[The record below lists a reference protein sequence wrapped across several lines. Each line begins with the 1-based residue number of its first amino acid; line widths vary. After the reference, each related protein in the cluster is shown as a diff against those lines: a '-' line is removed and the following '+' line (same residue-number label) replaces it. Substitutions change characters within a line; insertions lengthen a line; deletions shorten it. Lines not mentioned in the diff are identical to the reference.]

1 MSSVTIQSLNKNY
14 GTVRVLNNV
23 SLEIEDKDFAVIVG
37 PSGCGKSTLL
47 RIISG
52 LEEHETGDIFFDDQR
67 VNEISSSKRGVGMVF
82 QAYAL
87 FPHLTVE
94 KNIAFG
100 MRMRRENKSKI
111 DAKVAEVA
119 KILKLEPY
127 LKRLPKH
134 LSGGQRQRVA
144 IGRSI
149 VREPKVFL
157 FDEPL
162 SNLDAEMR
170 VEMRLELSKLH
181 RSLGATMIFVTHDQ
195 VEAMTLGT
203 KIVVMNEGVIQQAA
217 KPLEIY
223 YYPANKF
230 VAGFIGSPSMQFL
243 SGSVISS
250 NNMSVSVEI
259 KDVSPNVIE
268 VACDGSNV
276 NPGDKLDIGIRPEDL
291 GTKKGLSLPSI
302 TGLTSAVEY
311 MGTTSFWYGT
321 TKDNQSLIAQLGREE
336 YVELDSEVTLKF
348 DPAHLY
354 LFDANGLS
362 IPRLNV
368 EIPDKNKAK

>member
-52 LEEHETGDIFFDDQR
+52 LEEHQTGDIYFDDQR

-87 FPHLTVE
+87 FPHLSVE

-223 YYPANKF
+223 YHPANKF
-230 VAGFIGSPSMQFL
+230 VASFIGSPSMQFL
-243 SGSVISS
+243 SGTVISS
-250 NNMSVSVEI
+250 SNENVSVEI
-259 KDVSPNVIE
+259 KGVNPNVIE
-268 VACDGSNV
+268 VACDGSKV
-276 NPGDKLDIGIRPEDL
+276 KPGDKLDIGIRPEDL
-291 GTKKGLSLPSI
+291 GTKRDLSLPSI

-311 MGTTSFWYGT
+311 MGTTSYWYGT

-336 YVELDSEVTLKF
+336 YVELDTEVTLKF
-348 DPAHLY
+348 DPASLY
-354 LFDANGLS
+354 LFDINGLS
-362 IPRLNV
+362 IPRINV
-368 EIPDKNKAK
+368 EIPDKNKVK

>member
-243 SGSVISS
+243 SGTVISS
-250 NNMSVSVEI
+250 NNESVSVEI
-259 KDVSPNVIE
+259 KDVSPNVIK

-276 NPGDKLDIGIRPEDL
+276 SPGDKLDIGIRPEDL

-362 IPRLNV
+362 VPRLNV

>member
-243 SGSVISS
+243 SGTVISS
-250 NNMSVSVEI
+250 NNESVSVEI
-259 KDVSPNVIE
+259 KDVSPNVIK

-276 NPGDKLDIGIRPEDL
+276 SPGDKLDIGIRPEDL
-291 GTKKGLSLPSI
+291 GTKKDLSLPSI

-336 YVELDSEVTLKF
+336 YVELDTEVTLKF

>member
-243 SGSVISS
+243 SGTVISS
-250 NNMSVSVEI
+250 NNESVSVEI

-268 VACDGSNV
+268 VACDGRNV

-336 YVELDSEVTLKF
+336 YVELDTEVTLKF

-362 IPRLNV
+362 VPRLNV

>member
-14 GTVRVLNNV
+14 GPVRVLNNV

-243 SGSVISS
+243 SGTVISS
-250 NNMSVSVEI
+250 NNESVSVEI
-259 KDVSPNVIE
+259 KDVSPNVIK

-276 NPGDKLDIGIRPEDL
+276 SPGDKLDIGIRPEDL
-291 GTKKGLSLPSI
+291 GTKKDLSLPSI

-336 YVELDSEVTLKF
+336 YVELDTEVTLKF

>member
-100 MRMRRENKSKI
+100 MRMRRENKSRI

-243 SGSVISS
+243 SGTVISS
-250 NNMSVSVEI
+250 NNESVSVEI
-259 KDVSPNVIE
+259 KDVSPNVIK

-276 NPGDKLDIGIRPEDL
+276 SPGDKLDIGIRPEDL
-291 GTKKGLSLPSI
+291 GTKKDLSLPSI

-336 YVELDSEVTLKF
+336 YVELDTEVTLKF

>member
-52 LEEHETGDIFFDDQR
+52 LEEHQTGDIYFDDQR

-87 FPHLTVE
+87 FPHLSVE

-223 YYPANKF
+223 YHPANKF

-243 SGSVISS
+243 SGTAISS
-250 NNMSVSVEI
+250 SNENVSVEI
-259 KDVSPNVIE
+259 KDVTPNVIE
-268 VACDGSNV
+268 VACDGSKV
-276 NPGDKLDIGIRPEDL
+276 KPGDKLEIGIRPEDL
-291 GTKKGLSLPSI
+291 GIKRDLSLPSI

-336 YVELDSEVTLKF
+336 YVELDTEVTLKF
-348 DPAHLY
+348 DPARLY
-354 LFDANGLS
+354 LFDTNGLS

-368 EIPDKNKAK
+368 EIPDKNKLK

>member
-243 SGSVISS
+243 SGTVISS
-250 NNMSVSVEI
+250 NNESVSVEI
-259 KDVSPNVIE
+259 KDVSPNVIK

-276 NPGDKLDIGIRPEDL
+276 SPGDKLDIGIRPEDL
-291 GTKKGLSLPSI
+291 GTKKDLSLPSI

-362 IPRLNV
+362 VPRLNV

>member
-243 SGSVISS
+243 SGTVISS
-250 NNMSVSVEI
+250 NNESVSVEI
-259 KDVSPNVIE
+259 KDVSPNVIK

-276 NPGDKLDIGIRPEDL
+276 SPGDKLDIGIRPEDL
-291 GTKKGLSLPSI
+291 GTKKDLSLPSI

>member
-243 SGSVISS
+243 SGTVISS
-250 NNMSVSVEI
+250 NNESVSVEI
-259 KDVSPNVIE
+259 KDVSPNVIK

-276 NPGDKLDIGIRPEDL
+276 SPGDKLDIGIRPEDL
-291 GTKKGLSLPSI
+291 GTKKDLSLPSI

-336 YVELDSEVTLKF
+336 YVELDTEVTLKF

-362 IPRLNV
+362 VPRLNV

>member
-1 MSSVTIQSLNKNY
+1 MSSVTIKSLNKNY
-14 GTVRVLNNV
+14 GAVKVLKDV
-23 SLEIEDKDFAVIVG
+23 SLEIEDGDFAVIVG

-47 RIISG
+47 RTISG
-52 LEEHETGDIFFDDQR
+52 LEEHETGEIFFDGER
-67 VNEISSSKRGVGMVF
+67 VNDIPSSKRGVGMVF

-87 FPHLTVE
+87 YPHLNVE
-94 KNIAFG
+94 KNISFG
-100 MRMRRENKSKI
+100 MRMRRESKAKI
-111 DAKVAEVA
+111 NAKVAEVA
-119 KILKLEPY
+119 RILKLEPY

-181 RSLGATMIFVTHDQ
+181 RSLTTTMIFVTHDQ

-203 KIVVMNEGVIQQAA
+203 KIVVMDEGVIQQAA

-223 YYPANKF
+223 YRPANKF
-230 VAGFIGSPSMQFL
+230 VAAFIGSPSMQFL
-243 SGSVISS
+243 SGKVVSASAEV
-250 NNMSVSVEI
+250 VSVE
-259 KDVSPNVIE
+259 VEGVTPGVIE
-268 VACDGSNV
+268 VACDGSRV
-276 NPGDKLDIGIRPEDL
+276 NAGDKVDVGIRPEDL
-291 GTKKGLSLPSI
+291 GTKKDLSLPSI
-302 TGLTSAVEY
+302 TGLTAAMEY

-321 TKDNQSLIAQLGREE
+321 TKDNRNLIAQLKRDE
-336 YVELDSEVTLKF
+336 YIELDTEVTLQF
-348 DPAHLY
+348 DPAHVY
-354 LFDANGLS
+354 LFDANGVS
-362 IPRLNV
+362 IPRRNIK
-368 EIPDKNKAK
+368 IPQRKRR

>member
-52 LEEHETGDIFFDDQR
+52 LEEHQTGDIYFDDQR

-87 FPHLTVE
+87 FPHLSVE

-223 YYPANKF
+223 YHPANKF
-230 VAGFIGSPSMQFL
+230 VAGFIVRQVCNFFQELLSHQAMKKFL
-243 SGSVISS
+243 WKSK
-250 NNMSVSVEI
+250 M
-259 KDVSPNVIE
+259 
-268 VACDGSNV
+268 
-276 NPGDKLDIGIRPEDL
+276 L
-291 GTKKGLSLPSI
+291 LP
-302 TGLTSAVEY
+302 
-311 MGTTSFWYGT
+311 
-321 TKDNQSLIAQLGREE
+321 
-336 YVELDSEVTLKF
+336 TLLKW
-348 DPAHLY
+348 L
-354 LFDANGLS
+354 
-362 IPRLNV
+362 V
-368 EIPDKNKAK
+368 MVVK

>member
-1 MSSVTIQSLNKNY
+1 MKTL
-14 GTVRVLNNV
+14 R
-23 SLEIEDKDFAVIVG
+23 IEDLSKNFGSTEVLKKINLDIDEGNFLVLLG

-52 LEEHETGDIFFDDQR
+52 LEEHQTGDIYFDDQR

-230 VAGFIGSPSMQFL
+230 VAGFIGSPSMQIL
-243 SGSVISS
+243 SGTVISS
-250 NNMSVSVEI
+250 NNESVSVEI
-259 KDVSPNVIE
+259 KDVSPNVIK

-276 NPGDKLDIGIRPEDL
+276 SPGDKLDIGIRPEDL
-291 GTKKGLSLPSI
+291 GTKKDLSLPSI

-362 IPRLNV
+362 VPRLNV

>member
-100 MRMRRENKSKI
+100 MRMRRENKSRI

-243 SGSVISS
+243 SGTVISS
-250 NNMSVSVEI
+250 NNESVSVEI
-259 KDVSPNVIE
+259 KDVSPNVIK

-276 NPGDKLDIGIRPEDL
+276 SPGDKLDIGIRPEDL
-291 GTKKGLSLPSI
+291 GTKKDLSLPSI

-362 IPRLNV
+362 VPRLNV

>member
-336 YVELDSEVTLKF
+336 YVELDTEVTLKF